1 MKSVSVLKGGVKYN
15 NDQLRRKDKKI
26 ENLEC
31 QMKNTSDVIP
41 EATSRVEKKRLYS
54 ETVSGDHK
62 KRAEQKTFKL
72 TVKSKSSHNIAYMK
86 TLVKT
91 KVNPVEM
98 KTGIIT
104 FKGLREDKLGG

>member
-1 MKSVSVLKGGVKYN
+1 MTNLEEKT
-15 NDQLRRKDKKI
+15 KKI

-41 EATSRVEKKRLYS
+41 EAKSRVEKKRLYS
-54 ETVSGDHK
+54 ETVSGNHK

-72 TVKSKSSHNIAYMK
+72 TVKSKSSHSMEYMK
-86 TLVKT
+86 THVKT

-98 KTGIIT
+98 KIGITT